1 MASVSGRLQADD
13 LSALATTLSE
23 PECSGVPDLP
33 PAVDQVHISDLPD
46 NVVRIIAQFCLQSGG
61 RQSSILSLLA
71 MCGVCKH
78 WRKSASFLSPGSSLL
93 FDGTKATGT
102 ASSTLEQKYRTLPQA
117 ERTRILHAAA
127 SLFRGTAL
135 APPRQLARSFV
146 IVYEPRNTAIF
157 EVNTYAFR
165 LLCQKSISFCFAV
178 ALLPGHVTEYVERC
192 ACMSSCISALAVVL
206 PGRS

>member
-1 MASVSGRLQADD
+1 MEAVSDRLQADD
-13 LSALATTLSE
+13 LDEDCHALATTLSE
-23 PECSGVPDLP
+23 PETCRLSYQAPEP
-33 PAVDQVHISDLPD
+33 DQVHISDLPE

-78 WRKSASFLSPGSSLL
+78 WRKSASYLSPGSSLL

-127 SLFRGTAL
+127 SLFRGAHNAVTFIIL
-135 APPRQLARSFV
+135 FNSM
-146 IVYEPRNTAIF
+146 
-157 EVNTYAFR
+157 
-165 LLCQKSISFCFAV
+165 FAV
-178 ALLPGHVTEYVERC
+178 HIDL
-192 ACMSSCISALAVVL
+192 I
-206 PGRS
+206 

>member
-1 MASVSGRLQADD
+1 MQAWFSLSLHDQVSMQRNKSCDMESVFGRLQADD
-13 LSALATTLSE
+13 LAALATTLSE
-23 PECSGVPDLP
+23 PECARLPDQP
-33 PAVDQVHISDLPD
+33 PVVDQVHISDLPE

-127 SLFRGTAL
+127 SLFRGT
-135 APPRQLARSFV
+135 PHNFKGVSRSTHV
-146 IVYEPRNTAIF
+146 D
-157 EVNTYAFR
+157 
-165 LLCQKSISFCFAV
+165 S
-178 ALLPGHVTEYVERC
+178 ALL
-192 ACMSSCISALAVVL
+192 
-206 PGRS
+206 